1 MCKFNWNV
9 EELKL
14 MNMQVVDGVFDCE
27 DKVSREDKI
36 AFIDSMQDGA
46 MSYIVSVGE
55 KFLAEKDTL
64 KTDECGNIKT
74 VSLRAWVNR
83 NDKKDKFEEQGMYE
97 VLRLRANI
105 KNYPNVH
112 PIWSRDNKDIVDAA
126 FNAQLQKCLE
136 KEKCYFYENDTNNQL
151 AKMVCQK
158 MVKYGYDFGYTLTI
172 EGGYLVPKDYRYG
185 VYAVEFTDWD
195 DDSRYLTPDELIHVS
210 ELLDTLEDSYIKV
223 QKAQEEFEEATSKF
237 EAKLSAVVE

>member
-9 EELKL
+9 EEMKL

-27 DKVSREDKI
+27 DKVSCEEKI
-36 AFIDSMQDGA
+36 AFIDSMQDGL

-74 VSLRAWVNR
+74 VSLKAWMNR

-112 PIWSRDNKDIVDAA
+112 PIWSRDNKDIVDAV

-136 KEKCYFYENDTNNQL
+136 KEKYYFYENDADNQL

-158 MVKYGYDFGYTLTI
+158 MAKYGYDFGYSLTI
-172 EGGYLVPKDYRYG
+172 DGGYLTPRDYRYG
-185 VYAVEFTDWD
+185 IYAVEFTDWD
-195 DDSRYLTPDELIHVS
+195 DDSRFLTPDELIRVS
-210 ELLDTLEDSYIKV
+210 ELLDTLEDSYIKA

-237 EAKLSAVVE
+237 ETKLSAVIE